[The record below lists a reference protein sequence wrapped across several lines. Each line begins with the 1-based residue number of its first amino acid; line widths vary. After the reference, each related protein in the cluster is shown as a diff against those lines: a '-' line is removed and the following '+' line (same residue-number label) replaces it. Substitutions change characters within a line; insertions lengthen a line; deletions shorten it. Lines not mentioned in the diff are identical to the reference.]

1 MAGVGQLLEEIERLR
16 AELAA
21 RDALVEQ
28 QAAQITEQSAQIAAL
43 TLSNEE
49 LAQRLALMRRKLF
62 GRKNERYTAEDQEM
76 LPFIPVT
83 PDPPPRLPQPEPD
96 TEEDEKTPKKGR
108 GKPKR
113 RNLAELTAL
122 PMREMS
128 CPRDP
133 EATCHRCQ
141 GALKDIGVA
150 VSWRL
155 EWEPGRFTRLKVS
168 REKCAC
174 PRCPSEGV
182 LIAPEP
188 PFAIRYGLPGN
199 GLLAQVLVDKFADR
213 IPLNLQK
220 ARMKRVGVDVSTST
234 MSGWVGQSAAVL
246 RPIVDAVTAR
256 LLQQGWLQGD
266 DTGFP
271 VQDGTDG
278 ELRKGRLWAY
288 TDQQEVAYAFTDDKS
303 GEGPAQFLASFQG
316 TLLLFDGGSEFNLAA
331 RELDIQRAGCFSHLR
346 RYFFDARLYH
356 PGEAH
361 LALGTIRDLF
371 ALEASVWGGPR
382 EAVREVRER
391 DARPLVDGLFDW
403 IRGISTTVRPSSL
416 LGEAVTYAL
425 NQEQPLRAFLDHP
438 EVPMHNNR
446 AELALRGPV
455 VGRKAWLFAGSE
467 GGAEAAAT
475 IFTLVG
481 SCMLQG
487 IDPWA
492 YLFDVLNRLP
502 DHPASRIEELTPRGW
517 RLAREV

>member
-1 MAGVGQLLEEIERLR
+1 MAGVGQLLEEVERLR
-16 AELAA
+16 ALLAE
-21 RDALVEQ
+21 RDTQLTQ
-28 QAAQITEQSAQIAAL
+28 QAEQLADQTAQIAAL
-43 TLSNEE
+43 TVSNEE
-49 LAQRLALMRRKLF
+49 LAQRLALLRRKLF
-62 GRKNERYTAEDQEM
+62 GRKNERYTADDQEM
-76 LPFIPVT
+76 LPFVPLT
-83 PDPPPRLPQPEPD
+83 PTPPPRLPKPESD
-96 TEEDEKTPKKGR
+96 TEDAKPKGR

-113 RNLAELTAL
+113 RDLSALDHL
-122 PMREMS
+122 PMREMP
-128 CPRDP
+128 CRRDP
-133 EATCHRCQ
+133 DATCGRC
-141 GALKDIGVA
+141 GGELKDIGVA

-155 EWEPGRFTRLKVS
+155 EWVPGHFERLKVS

-182 LIAPEP
+182 LVAPEP
-188 PFAIRYGLPGN
+188 SFAIRYGLPGN

-220 ARMKRVGVDVSTST
+220 ARMKRVGVDIATST
-234 MSGWVGQSAAVL
+234 MSGWVGHSASTL
-246 RPIVDAVTAR
+246 RPIVDAVIAR

-266 DTGFP
+266 DTGMP

-278 ELRKGRLWAY
+278 ALRKGRLWAY

-303 GEGPAQFLASFQG
+303 GEGPAQFLAGFQG
-316 TLLLFDGGSEFNLAA
+316 KLLLFDGGSEFNLAA
-331 RELDIQRAGCFSHLR
+331 RELDIERAGCFSHLR

-356 PGEAH
+356 PVQAH

-371 ALEASVWGGPR
+371 ALEAGVWGGPR
-382 EAVREVRER
+382 EAVREVRDR

-416 LGEAVTYAL
+416 LGEAITYAL
-425 NQEQPLRAFLDHP
+425 NQEPALRAFLDHP
-438 EVPMHNNR
+438 EIPMHNNR
-446 AELALRGPV
+446 SELMLRGPV

-502 DHPASRIEELTPRGW
+502 DHPASRLEELTPRGW